1 MKKLY
6 RVKKNREFTRIMNQK
21 RFVSCPS
28 FSVYYAP
35 RAESISRIGI
45 SVGKKLG
52 GAVVRTKVKR
62 QVRMMVQHITGF
74 DEKFDCI
81 ILVRMAYLKQ
91 AFAENEH
98 DLAKSFTTI
107 RLKSSALSIK
117 ETHETT
123 VQ

>member
-21 RFVSCPS
+21 RYVSCAP
-28 FSVYYAP
+28 FSVYYTP
-35 RAESISRIGI
+35 RVESISRIGI

-52 GAVVRTKVKR
+52 GAVVRNKVKR
-62 QVRMMVQHITGF
+62 QVRMMVSHITGF
-74 DEKFDCI
+74 DERFDCI

-91 AFAENEH
+91 AFADNER
-98 DLAKSFTTI
+98 DLTKSFNTI

-117 ETHETT
+117 EPNETT

>member
-6 RVKKNREFTRIMNQK
+6 RVKKNREFTRIMHQK
-21 RFVSCPS
+21 RFVSCAP
-28 FSVYYAP
+28 FTVYYTP
-35 RAESISRIGI
+35 RVESISRIGI

-52 GAVVRTKVKR
+52 GAVVRNKVKR
-62 QVRMMVQHITGF
+62 QVRMMVTHITGF

-91 AFAENEH
+91 AFADNER
-98 DLAKSFTTI
+98 DLTKSFNTI

-117 ETHETT
+117 EPHETT